1 MHNTHHTPPAGWL
14 LYSGLVL
21 IVISFMALSLA
32 VTATGTARFAVALG
46 YPASIGYVVGA
57 VFDFAKAV
65 LPVAL
70 LLLLMR
76 RAVMSFVL
84 IGIAWL
90 GLVTY
95 SSLATHATVGMA
107 IASIERTGTWKMEG
121 RGNTRVELATVEQ
134 RLVTLAD
141 PKMPRPSTTVREALA
156 AEKVPP
162 GVWRRSQECLSIRR
176 STYFQKACAKV
187 LQLRR
192 ELAAAEDYEQLDVR
206 AKELRERLA
215 AAPIVA
221 TIDPLPQAFAATI
234 GRLMP
239 LDGRVGVA
247 LLLTLVIEIMSCFG
261 LAGLRA
267 LREGQKREE
276 DTPRPQIVQGEFL
289 DVPDG
294 RSTRPTKAI
303 PDGSSENIPQSSL
316 RTCGIG
322 IAARQVAGR
331 DGTLRRSS
339 KVVPL
344 GRANGRKACTS
355 KRAQTS
361 VVSAGKGQSLIGS
374 HVRAFAREWLQDA
387 EGLSLSAAD
396 LRAAYEAWCAIHGYA
411 PLSQQKLG
419 VALKG
424 LGYAKW
430 KSCGLIR
437 YRDVQLVSVGVARLG
452 EAAIEGRRGKT
463 NADHCS
469 SGQERRTAL

>member
-95 SSLATHATVGMA
+95 SSLATHATVGLA
-107 IASIERTGTWKMEG
+107 IGSIERLGTWKME
-121 RGNTRVELATVEQ
+121 TRANASVELATVEQ
-134 RLVTLAD
+134 RLATLVEPMA
-141 PKMPRPSTTVREALA
+141 RPSTTVREALA
-156 AEKVPP
+156 GEKVPP
-162 GVWRRSQECLSIRR
+162 GVWRRSQECLNIRR
-176 STYFQKACAKV
+176 STYFQKACGKV
-187 LQLRR
+187 LKLRR

-215 AAPIVA
+215 AAPLVA
-221 TIDPLPQAFAATI
+221 TTDPLPQAFAATL
-234 GRLMP
+234 GHLLP

-276 DTPRPQIVQGEFL
+276 DTPRPQVAQGEFL
-289 DVPDG
+289 DVLHGGATHRAQNNPDV
-294 RSTRPTKAI
+294 PPEKI
-303 PDGSSENIPQSSL
+303 PHSSL
-316 RTCGIG
+316 RTTEVGV
-322 IAARQVAGR
+322 AARRVRGR
-331 DGTLRRSS
+331 DRTSRRTS
-339 KVVPL
+339 KVVPMG
-344 GRANGRKACTS
+344 GRNIRKPRTR
-355 KRAQTS
+355 KRSQLC
-361 VVSAGKGQSLIGS
+361 VNSAGKGSSLVDS
-374 HVRAFAREWLQDA
+374 HVRAFARDRLQHTVGISVGA
-387 EGLSLSAAD
+387 SE
-396 LRAAYEAWCAIHGYA
+396 LRADYEDWCAIQGQE
-411 PLSQQKLG
+411 PLTQQKLG
-419 VALKG
+419 VELKR
-424 LGYAKW
+424 LGYTKW

-437 YRDVQLVSVGVARLG
+437 YRDVHLVASRHPLRY
-452 EAAIEGRRGKT
+452 RRCKDT
-463 NADHCS
+463 NVCKPNC
-469 SGQERRTAL
+469 T